1 MQLKHSLTAVL
12 VFFIQMLKFHEGTLW
27 TLKCK
32 PFSIWWYWP
41 FQVSSDFEM
50 TETEASNSFLIPS
63 WSPEAEELCDT
74 LQKDLIQNGNGD
86 WLAHQLLLSSID
98 GETRLF
104 TKAAVSEL
112 PGKFF
117 EYQLFY
123 NTKEQRVKGVIQFGP
138 FTEGPVG

>member
-1 MQLKHSLTAVL
+1 
-12 VFFIQMLKFHEGTLW
+12 
-27 TLKCK
+27 
-32 PFSIWWYWP
+32 
-41 FQVSSDFEM
+41 M
-50 TETEASNSFLIPS
+50 TETEASNSFPIAS
-63 WSPEAEELCDT
+63 WSPEAEELYDR

-86 WLAHQLLLSSID
+86 WLAHQLLSSSID

-104 TKAAVSEL
+104 TKAAILEL

-117 EYQLFY
+117 EYRLFY